1 MESFFLQYRSSTI
14 HYSKAGN
21 GSKLLFC
28 FHGYSQSALSFSF
41 LEKELSADFIMIA
54 IDFPFHGKTIWK
66 EGLTFK
72 PEMLLEILTQIKTS
86 LPIKIEKLSL
96 MGFSMGGR
104 AALSL
109 MPAMAKQMEK
119 MVLIAPDGLKL
130 NFWYWLATQ
139 NKLGNHFFKYIMQQ
153 PTPMF
158 KVLQLLNKMGMVNQS
173 IYKFI
178 SFYIYDKQVRDDLY
192 KRWSTMRKFRP
203 HIKKI
208 KSLIYE
214 NQIPIRM
221 LYGEHDRIIR
231 YERAEKFRKGI
242 EAYSELKI
250 IPSGH
255 LLLTEANA
263 AIIKDL
269 LKN

>member
-1 MESFFLQYRSSTI
+1 
-14 HYSKAGN
+14 
-21 GSKLLFC
+21 
-28 FHGYSQSALSFSF
+28 
-41 LEKELSADFIMIA
+41 MIA
-54 IDFPFHGKTIWK
+54 IDFPFHGKTVWK
-66 EGLTFK
+66 EGLIFT
-72 PEMLLEILTQIKTS
+72 PEMLLEILTQIEAS
-86 LPIKIEKLSL
+86 LHIKKRKISL
-96 MGFSMGGR
+96 LGFSMGGR

-109 MPAMAKQMEK
+109 MPVIAQQMEK

-130 NFWYWLATQ
+130 NFWYWLATR
-139 NKLGNHFFKYIMQQ
+139 NKLGNQFFKYIMQH

-158 KVLQLLNKMGMVNQS
+158 KVLQLLNKMGLVNQS

-192 KRWSTMRKFRP
+192 KRWTTMRKFRP
-203 HIKKI
+203 QIKKV

-214 NQIPIRM
+214 DHIPIRM

-242 EAYSELKI
+242 EAFSELKI

-263 AIIKDL
+263 ALIKSM